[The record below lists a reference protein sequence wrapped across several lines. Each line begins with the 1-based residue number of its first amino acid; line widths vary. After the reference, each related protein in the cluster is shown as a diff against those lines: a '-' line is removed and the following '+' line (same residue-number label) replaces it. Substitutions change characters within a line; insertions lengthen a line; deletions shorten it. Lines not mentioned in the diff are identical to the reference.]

1 MVNTVVLC
9 LVETHAVC
17 QCLKATE
24 IVDKT
29 SNTIICALFTY
40 LQGLMNMVTH
50 KCPTVILLPMY
61 MKGLQSQI
69 KSLYKRAFPT

>member
-9 LVETHAVC
+9 LEETHTVC
-17 QCLKATE
+17 QHLEAIQKL
-24 IVDKT
+24 
-29 SNTIICALFTY
+29 NTIFALFTY

-61 MKGLQSQI
+61 VKGLDSQI
-69 KSLYKRAFPT
+69 KFLYKQGRLT